1 MPAWHSLEASEVI
14 ARLDSRKEGLSS
26 QDAEE
31 RLKEGPNLLQEAPRP
46 GVLHLFLRQVS
57 DFLVLLLI
65 IAATISA
72 LLGEVF
78 DATIIVA
85 VVLINGVLG
94 VLQEFRAEKALNS
107 LKQLSAP
114 WATAI
119 RNGEPQRVPAQD
131 LVKGDMVMLAAGD
144 RVPADLRVVETRDL
158 KVDESMLTGE
168 SEPVSKD
175 ESPVP
180 EDSPV
185 ADRRSVLFMGTAVT
199 CGRATG
205 VVCATGMDTELGR
218 LASSLQQAREEPTPL
233 QKNLGALGKSLGVVV
248 VLLGALL
255 FLAGTLVRGGDPLE
269 FFLASVSLA
278 VAAVPEGLPAVVTI
292 VLAVGVSR
300 MARRNAIM
308 RRLAAVETLGST
320 TVICSD
326 KTGTLTQNRMTATCA
341 YTISNG
347 LLRLN
352 GDIPPDLEL
361 LLRGLALNTDACIS
375 PGGNQTGDPT
385 EVALLR
391 ASMDYGIDR
400 VTAEAS
406 WPREQEIPFD
416 SQRKRMTTVHRTPEG
431 GYIQWTKGAPEIV
444 VDLCDRAH
452 PGDPLGGCTR
462 ETVLEA
468 ARALARDALRV
479 VAVAYRELP
488 TPVPCEEGMVLLGLV
503 GLQDPPR
510 PGAKNSVTMTHRAG
524 IIPVMITGDHLD
536 TAVAIAR
543 HLGILEEGKR
553 AITGR
558 ELEAMDDRQLA
569 AAAGDTRVYARVA
582 PEHKVRI
589 VTALKS
595 LGHVVAMT
603 GDGVNDAP
611 ALKRAD
617 VGVAMGKDGTDVAR
631 EAADMV
637 LADDDY
643 STIVAA
649 VEEGRIIFSNIRKF
663 VTYLLS
669 TNLGEVFAVL
679 GTVLAGYPLPLR
691 PAQLL
696 WLNLVTD
703 SFPALALGLER
714 SAVGV
719 MDKPPR
725 PPSERILTKK
735 RWTRVVVQGL
745 VIGLV
750 PVAGL
755 LYGLPRGLD
764 FGRTVAFAS
773 LSIAEILRAFTA
785 RSEEVSLWRLPLS
798 ANPYIVPA
806 TIVSLLLVFVPI
818 YLEPIATA
826 FRAVPLNL
834 NDWSIVL
841 GLALV
846 PSMGVELQK
855 ILAPLARGKTAGEHR
870 S

>member
-1 MPAWHSLEASEVI
+1 
-14 ARLDSRKEGLSS
+14 
-26 QDAEE
+26 
-31 RLKEGPNLLQEAPRP
+31 
-46 GVLHLFLRQVS
+46 
-57 DFLVLLLI
+57 
-65 IAATISA
+65 
-72 LLGEVF
+72 
-78 DATIIVA
+78 
-85 VVLINGVLG
+85 
-94 VLQEFRAEKALNS
+94 
-107 LKQLSAP
+107 
-114 WATAI
+114 
-119 RNGEPQRVPAQD
+119 
-131 LVKGDMVMLAAGD
+131 
-144 RVPADLRVVETRDL
+144 
-158 KVDESMLTGE
+158 
-168 SEPVSKD
+168 
-175 ESPVP
+175 
-180 EDSPV
+180 
-185 ADRRSVLFMGTAVT
+185 
-199 CGRATG
+199 
-205 VVCATGMDTELGR
+205 
-218 LASSLQQAREEPTPL
+218 
-233 QKNLGALGKSLGVVV
+233 
-248 VLLGALL
+248 
-255 FLAGTLVRGGDPLE
+255 
-269 FFLASVSLA
+269 
-278 VAAVPEGLPAVVTI
+278 
-292 VLAVGVSR
+292 
-300 MARRNAIM
+300 M

-341 YTISNG
+341 YIIPAG
-347 LLRLN
+347 LSPLN
-352 GDIPPDLEL
+352 GNTSPDLDL
-361 LLRGLALNTDACIS
+361 LLRGLALNTDASIS
-375 PGGNQTGDPT
+375 SEGSQTGDPT

-391 ASMDYGIDR
+391 ASMNYGIDR

-431 GYIQWTKGAPEIV
+431 GYIQWTKGAPEIL

-452 PGDPLGGCTR
+452 PGVPLDDRTR
-462 ETVLEA
+462 EAALEA
-468 ARALARDALRV
+468 ARTLARDALRV

-488 TPVPCEEGMVLLGLV
+488 ACVPCEDDMVFLGLV

-510 PGAKNSVTMTHRAG
+510 PGARDSVTMTHRAG

-543 HLGILEEGKR
+543 HLGILEDGKH

-558 ELEAMDDRQLA
+558 ELEATDDSQLA
-569 AAAGDTRVYARVA
+569 LTAKETRVYARVS

-589 VTALKS
+589 VDALKS

-719 MDKPPR
+719 MNRPPR
-725 PPSERILTKK
+725 SPSERILTRR
-735 RWTRVVVQGL
+735 RWMRVMVQGL
-745 VIGLV
+745 VIALV

-764 FGRTVAFAS
+764 AARTIAFAS

-785 RSEEVSLWRLPLS
+785 RSEEVPLWRLPLS
-798 ANPYIVPA
+798 ANPYMVPA
-806 TIVSLLLVFVPI
+806 AIISLLLVLVPI
-818 YLEPIATA
+818 YVEPIATA

-834 NDWSIVL
+834 NDWSVVL

-846 PSMGVELQK
+846 PSIGAEIQK
-855 ILAPLARGKTAGEHR
+855 ILASLTVGMTDRKHL
-870 S
+870 